1 MSQTTKRKADDGS
14 AETSSIPASTRSPG
28 ESQLPIE
35 KQTALNKQE
44 LEWTQDQ
51 KLSKGSDHQ
60 HNPKRQKS
68 TIFPSFSTLSGPSG
82 TPKTTATSSST
93 TGNPQTPVLSALKS
107 LTDCPVD
114 GCVYSSAHTKDPANS
129 MHSHLYNLDKKGNK
143 AHSDAF
149 SNFSIKKFR
158 AALIGVGGLNPP
170 TPSSSSSS
178 LVPKKPPAS
187 KPSAGEKSRI
197 TQSAVPFLSKAD
209 LEALVVRRNSSRTAR
224 STKSY
229 DLGLSGLELE
239 ASLPMASPDTAS
251 GFFKGSTHQ
260 ALYPIKGEPFRL
272 AMGEG
277 REAFEAGNKEG
288 AKIVPGGFFPEEEI
302 FWREG
307 TEMKKRTGLMGMG
320 AGTEASGAG
329 VGVGPVEIVEDE
341 EYDDMQD
348 AEGSDDDEFTIREH
362 YETDKGKEKYGDIVS

>member
-14 AETSSIPASTRSPG
+14 TETSSIPASTRSPG

-35 KQTALNKQE
+35 KQTALDKQE

-51 KLSKGSDHQ
+51 KLSKESDHQ

-68 TIFPSFSTLSGPSG
+68 TIFPSFPTLSGPSR
-82 TPKTTATSSST
+82 TPKTTATSSFT

-149 SNFSIKKFR
+149 SNFSIRKFR
-158 AALIGVGGLNPP
+158 AALIGVGGLNLP
-170 TPSSSSSS
+170 TPSSSS
-178 LVPKKPPAS
+178 LAPKKLFAS
-187 KPSAGEKSRI
+187 KPSTGEKSKI

-239 ASLPMASPDTAS
+239 ASPPIASPNTAS
-251 GFFKGSTHQ
+251 GFFKGNTHQ
-260 ALYPIKGEPFRL
+260 ALYPIKGEPFGL

-320 AGTEASGAG
+320 AGAAGTEASGG
-329 VGVGPVEIVEDE
+329 GRGRPGRDC
-341 EYDDMQD
+341 
-348 AEGSDDDEFTIREH
+348 
-362 YETDKGKEKYGDIVS
+362 